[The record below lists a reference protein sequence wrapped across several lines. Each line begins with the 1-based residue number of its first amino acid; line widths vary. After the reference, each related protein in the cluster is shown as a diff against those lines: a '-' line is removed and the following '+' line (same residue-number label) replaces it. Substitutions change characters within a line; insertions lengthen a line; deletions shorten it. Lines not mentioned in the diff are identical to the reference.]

1 MTATSNSLAARVG
14 RAVAVERKRRGWRA
28 ADLAEALGLSVS
40 RVGHIEVGRDNP
52 SRATLDRLV
61 DVLGAE
67 ALPPEAS
74 DPTPLMTPNWA
85 TNGVKGGQR
94 APGAYHHAVPR
105 GVVTIAKVD
114 GRNVAGC
121 GMIGY
126 EIKRYPCE
134 RCDVTVDLERDE
146 PLPGGW
152 RCRTWRTRYGSIATA
167 YQCAT
172 CARAADVAEGGR
184 R

>member
-1 MTATSNSLAARVG
+1 MTTNTNSLATRIG

-28 ADLAEALGLSVS
+28 ADLADALGLSVS
-40 RVGHIEVGRDNP
+40 RVNHIEQARHNP

-67 ALPPEAS
+67 ALPDEAS

-85 TNGVKGGQR
+85 TEGVAGR
-94 APGAYHHAVPR
+94 RVPGAYTHTAPR
-105 GVVTIAKVD
+105 GVVTVAKVD
-114 GRNVAGC
+114 GNGQRGS

-134 RCDVTVDLERDE
+134 PCGVTVDLDRDE
-146 PLPGGW
+146 PLPAMW
-152 RCRTWRTRYGSIATA
+152 RTRTWRTRYGSIATA
-167 YQCAT
+167 YVCAD
-172 CARAADVAEGGR
+172 CNRSES
-184 R
+184 

>member
-67 ALPPEAS
+67 ALPDEAS

-85 TNGVKGGQR
+85 TEGVAGR
-94 APGAYHHAVPR
+94 RVPGAYTHTAPR
-105 GVVTIAKVD
+105 GVVTVAKVD
-114 GRNVAGC
+114 GNGQRGS

-134 RCDVTVDLERDE
+134 RCDATCDLDRDE
-146 PLPGGW
+146 PLPAGW

-167 YQCAT
+167 YVCAG
-172 CARAADVAEGGR
+172 CNRGEA
-184 R
+184 